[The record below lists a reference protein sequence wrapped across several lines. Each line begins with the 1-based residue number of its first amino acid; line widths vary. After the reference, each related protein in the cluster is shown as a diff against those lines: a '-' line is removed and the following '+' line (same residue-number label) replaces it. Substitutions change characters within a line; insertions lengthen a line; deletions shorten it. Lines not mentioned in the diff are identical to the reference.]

1 MIFQIKHLFQLYE
14 DIFENP
20 FLKATGEYY
29 KEEASKLLQEGSI
42 SLYMERVI
50 QRIESE
56 NVRSRK
62 FLYPSSYTKVTF
74 ECEQRMV
81 GDHLPFL
88 HSECKGM
95 VEREAKSDLANM
107 YRLVKCNPEFK
118 NFMHFLAKFWL
129 RLNTCFEKLL

>member
-1 MIFQIKHLFQLYE
+1 M
-14 DIFENP
+14 
-20 FLKATGEYY
+20 KATGEYY

-81 GDHLPFL
+81 GDHLQFL

-107 YRLVKCNPEFK
+107 YRLVKSSDH
-118 NFMHFLAKFWL
+118 FMVQNSGDFL
-129 RLNTCFEKLL
+129 C

>member
-1 MIFQIKHLFQLYE
+1 M
-14 DIFENP
+14 
-20 FLKATGEYY
+20 
-29 KEEASKLLQEGSI
+29 LQEGSI

-81 GDHLPFL
+81 GDHLQFL

-107 YRLVKCNPEFK
+107 YRLVKFN
-118 NFMHFLAKFWL
+118 NG
-129 RLNTCFEKLL
+129 FELLGLDASIWIPWSPLDPGKS

>member
-1 MIFQIKHLFQLYE
+1 M
-14 DIFENP
+14 
-20 FLKATGEYY
+20 
-29 KEEASKLLQEGSI
+29 LQEGSI

-81 GDHLPFL
+81 GDHLQFL

-107 YRLVKCNPEFK
+107 YRLVYTLPTAEILSGK
-118 NFMHFLAKFWL
+118 NARAWVSTVLYLK
-129 RLNTCFEKLL
+129 K

>member
-1 MIFQIKHLFQLYE
+1 M
-14 DIFENP
+14 
-20 FLKATGEYY
+20 KATGEYY

-81 GDHLPFL
+81 GDHLQFL

-107 YRLVKCNPEFK
+107 YRLVYTRESLVYTLPTAEILSGKNARVFK
-118 NFMHFLAKFWL
+118 KIS
-129 RLNTCFEKLL
+129 